1 MEEQLYEVREQ
12 DKRGKEETTLAIS
25 GYVASVLDQ
34 TANEVLTK
42 AGPVK
47 ATEELLRA
55 QLNMIVPTA
64 GHIARCAGVDEQ
76 DVIDSLEIVMDKY
89 LKEKLTNHQWSAKGG
104 MVLAELLLNSSYS
117 LSSDIYLSGTEAE
130 IDVVTLD
137 SITGLDGEEIE
148 FTETGGRRFVPS
160 FDSKED
166 GKYILHYFVKDTED
180 KVLLKLTASYD
191 HNTKVV
197 KADGF
202 GWERCVI
209 RIDLK

>member
-1 MEEQLYEVREQ
+1 MSELRQAVEKFQEEAG
-12 DKRGKEETTLAIS
+12 KIKEEL
-25 GYVASVLDQ
+25 
-34 TANEVLTK
+34 K
-42 AGPVK
+42 AQGK
-47 ATEELLRA
+47 A
-55 QLNMIVPTA
+55 
-64 GHIARCAGVDEQ
+64 
-76 DVIDSLEIVMDKY
+76 
-89 LKEKLTNHQWSAKGG
+89 G
-104 MVLAELLLNSSYS
+104 MVLAELLLNSSHS
-117 LSSDIYLSGTEAE
+117 LGSDIYLSNTETE

-137 SITGLDGEEIE
+137 SVTGLDGEEIE
-148 FTETGGRRFVPS
+148 FTETGGKRFVPS

-202 GWERCVI
+202 GWERCAI

>member
-1 MEEQLYEVREQ
+1 MSELKQAAEQFQAEVEKVKEDMREQ
-12 DKRGKEETTLAIS
+12 ASS
-25 GYVASVLDQ
+25 G
-34 TANEVLTK
+34 
-42 AGPVK
+42 
-47 ATEELLRA
+47 
-55 QLNMIVPTA
+55 I
-64 GHIARCAGVDEQ
+64 
-76 DVIDSLEIVMDKY
+76 
-89 LKEKLTNHQWSAKGG
+89 
-104 MVLAELLLNSSYS
+104 VLATLLLNSSHS
-117 LSSDIYLSGTEAE
+117 LKDQDILSGPGT

-148 FTETGGRRFVPS
+148 FTETGGKRFVPS

-180 KVLLKLTASYD
+180 KILLKLTASYD

-202 GWERCVI
+202 GWERCAI